1 MGGAQAAGVMAYV
14 KDKARARQGKPPLTA
29 EEKEKLKAPIV
40 EAFDSNSSAYNSTA
54 EVYDDGIIDP
64 RSTRT
69 VLAKCLSVTLN
80 APLPETSFG
89 VFRM

>member
-14 KDKARARQGKPPLTA
+14 KDKARERQGKPPLTTA
-29 EEKEKLKAPIV
+29 EKEALKAPIV

-69 VLAKCLSVTLN
+69 VLAKCLSVT
-80 APLPETSFG
+80 FY
-89 VFRM
+89 VFSNSELERILF